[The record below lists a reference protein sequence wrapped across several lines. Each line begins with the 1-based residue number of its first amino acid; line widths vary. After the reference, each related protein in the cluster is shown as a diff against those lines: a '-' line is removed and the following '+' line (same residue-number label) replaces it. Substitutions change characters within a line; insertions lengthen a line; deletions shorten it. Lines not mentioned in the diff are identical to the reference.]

1 MGWVSLLVRFLLV
14 FPKLAGMLTLV
25 LDSYDKEYRRRKHL
39 ELERDIDEW
48 VHSDDTS
55 ESDT

>member
-1 MGWVSLLVRFLLV
+1 MGWVSLLVRCLRV
-14 FPKLAGMLTLV
+14 FPKLAEMLTLV

>member
-14 FPKLAGMLTLV
+14 FPKLAEMLTLV
-25 LDSYDKEYRRRKHL
+25 LDSYDQEDRRRKHL

>member
-25 LDSYDKEYRRRKHL
+25 LESYDTEYRRRKRI
-39 ELERDIDEW
+39 ELRHDIDKW
-48 VHSDDTS
+48 VHSDDST
-55 ESDT
+55 ESNP

>member
-39 ELERDIDEW
+39 ELERDINSW
-48 VHSDDTS
+48 VYSDDTS

>member
-25 LDSYDKEYRRRKHL
+25 LDAYDKEYRRRKHL
-39 ELERDIDEW
+39 ELEHDIDEW
-48 VHSDDTS
+48 VHSEDS
-55 ESDT
+55 PESDT